1 MKIDDSFKKTTPL
14 GSGSA
19 SQATSAGKAPG
30 KPAEPAGNTP
40 SVNVN
45 LSSQLQTLTGN
56 MSDSAVFDTQKVE
69 EIKAAIAEGK
79 FTVDTGKVA
88 DSLIETV
95 QNLLQRRTA

>member
-1 MKIDDSFKKTTPL
+1 MKIDDSIKKTTPL

-19 SQATSAGKAPG
+19 GQATSAGKAPS
-30 KPAEPAGNTP
+30 KAAETVSSTP

-45 LSSQLQTLTGN
+45 LSSQSQTLSEN
-56 MSDSAVFDTQKVE
+56 MSDSTVFDTKKVE
-69 EIKAAIAEGK
+69 EIKAAIADGQFK
-79 FTVDTGKVA
+79 VDTGKVA